1 MKENVFLFIPN
12 LIGYARIVLAISS
25 FYFMPTDYVLT
36 TITYL
41 TSGLLDAFDGYAA
54 RYFNQS
60 TMFGAMLDMLTDR
73 CVTTALQVML
83 ALFYPNYTFVFQ
95 ILICLDISSHWIHVQ
110 SSLLKGGA
118 SHKKIDLSGNFFLR
132 IYYHSRIVLFLM
144 CAGNELF
151 FCMLYL
157 IHFTPGPL
165 VSVGNIS
172 FGLWV
177 AMAWLTLPICI
188 VKQVI
193 SVIQL
198 IVACINTANLDE
210 SEREKINK

>member
-95 ILICLDISSHWIHVQ
+95 ILVCLDISSHWIHVQ

-132 IYYHSRIVLFLM
+132 IYYRSRVVLFLM

-157 IHFTPGPL
+157 IHFTSGPL

-188 VKQVI
+188 VKQII

>member
-25 FYFMPTDYVLT
+25 FYFMPTNYVLT

-132 IYYHSRIVLFLM
+132 IYYHSRVVLFLM

-157 IHFTPGPL
+157 IHFTSGPL

-188 VKQVI
+188 VKQII

-210 SEREKINK
+210 

>member
-157 IHFTPGPL
+157 IHFTSGPL

-177 AMAWLTLPICI
+177 AMAWLTLPVCI

>member
-132 IYYHSRIVLFLM
+132 IYYHSRVVLFLM

-157 IHFTPGPL
+157 IHFTSGPL

-188 VKQVI
+188 VKQII

>member
-157 IHFTPGPL
+157 IHFTSGPL

>member
-41 TSGLLDAFDGYAA
+41 MSGLLDAFDGYAA

-132 IYYHSRIVLFLM
+132 IYYHSRVVLFIM

-157 IHFTPGPL
+157 IHFTSGPL
-165 VSVGNIS
+165 VSLGSIS

-210 SEREKINK
+210 SERERINK